1 MNFFKNALIYRLS
14 RDTMS
19 LMAQLANIEQYLQ
32 PFQFTPCGSNDMAKT
47 GWVPATVFSQTLAHQ
62 ANGQYLLTLQKQEK
76 ILPGT
81 VVKQHLDARIAKL
94 ETEQGRKLK
103 KTEKDSLKDE
113 VLHSLLPR
121 AFPKD
126 NRTQVWIDIING
138 LIIVDASSAKRAE
151 DALALLRKSLGSLP
165 VVPLTMESPVE
176 LTMTEWVRSGG
187 VPAGFAMGDA
197 AELKAILA
205 DGGIARVKKQDL
217 VSDEIATH
225 IEAGKVVTK
234 LALDW
239 QQRITFTLS
248 DSATLSRLKFCD
260 GLTGQNDD
268 IDREDVIARF
278 DADFTLMTGELQ
290 ALINQ
295 LVVALGGEAK
305 R

>member
-1 MNFFKNALIYRLS
+1 MNFFKNAIIYRIS
-14 RDTMS
+14 NPMS
-19 LMAQLANIEQYLQ
+19 LMAQLATIEQQLL

-47 GWVPATVFSQTLAHQ
+47 GWVPATMFSQTLAHRSHT
-62 ANGQYLLTLQKQEK
+62 QYLLTVQRQEK
-76 ILPGT
+76 ILPGP
-81 VVKQHLDARIAKL
+81 VIKQELAARVAKL
-94 ETEQGRKLK
+94 ESEQGRKLK

-121 AFPKD
+121 AFTKD
-126 NRTQVWIDIING
+126 SRTQLWIDVMNG
-138 LIIVDASSAKRAE
+138 LIIVDASSARKAE

-165 VVPLTMESPVE
+165 VIPLTIENPVE
-176 LTMTEWVRSGG
+176 LTITEWVRSGNA
-187 VPAGFAMGDA
+187 PSGFAIGDA

-205 DGGIARVKKQDL
+205 DGGIAKVKKQDL

-239 QQRITFTLS
+239 QQRVTFTLTN
-248 DSATLSRLKFCD
+248 DAMLTRLKFCD
-260 GLTGQNDD
+260 ELIEQNDD
-268 IDREDVIARF
+268 IDREDVLARF

-290 ALINQ
+290 ALIKQ
-295 LVVALGGEAK
+295 LVTGLGGEAQ

>member
-1 MNFFKNALIYRLS
+1 MNFFKNAIIYRIS
-14 RDTMS
+14 NPMS
-19 LMAQLANIEQYLQ
+19 LMAQLATIEQQLL

-47 GWVPATVFSQTLAHQ
+47 GWVPATMFSQTLAHRSHT
-62 ANGQYLLTLQKQEK
+62 QYLLTVLRQEK
-76 ILPGT
+76 ILPGP
-81 VVKQHLDARIAKL
+81 VIKQEMAARVAKL
-94 ETEQGRKLK
+94 ESEQGRKLK

-121 AFPKD
+121 AFTKD
-126 NRTQVWIDIING
+126 SRTQLWIDITSG
-138 LIIVDASSAKRAE
+138 LIVVDASSARKAE

-165 VVPLTMESPVE
+165 VIPLTIENPVE
-176 LTMTEWVRSGG
+176 LTMTEWVRSGNA
-187 VPAGFAMGDA
+187 PAGFAIGDA

-205 DGGIARVKKQDL
+205 DGGIAKVKKQDL

-239 QQRITFTLS
+239 QQRVTFTLTN
-248 DSATLSRLKFCD
+248 DATLTRLKFCD
-260 GLTGQNDD
+260 ELIEQNDD
-268 IDREDVIARF
+268 IDREDVLARF

-290 ALINQ
+290 ALIKQ
-295 LVVALGGEAK
+295 LVAGLGGEVQ